1 MEVDLS
7 RAFFGNNYPF
17 VMLVELQRAGIE
29 FRFPPG
35 NRNLLR
41 FGESRCAESGRYQ
54 RLLLISGH
62 DPDLVPGSTVIA
74 EVVAITDD
82 ELAEYVDLQAHFGE
96 LLRDGSV
103 FVHLGGIRY
112 VLDEDTTKIEAVMN
126 TPGMRAG
133 GLARSMDGWQR
144 WGYVDVPPSERD
156 AFERWLELEKR
167 SSSDYQA
174 VVIENP
180 APGDGATC

>member
-1 MEVDLS
+1 MALGCVFAIAVWPRYPVESVPWDENEADRLGRPLRDAIHDALGSGVVDDVVEVDLS

-103 FVHLGGIRY
+103 FRRTSAASGTSSTR
-112 VLDEDTTKIEAVMN
+112 
-126 TPGMRAG
+126 TPP
-133 GLARSMDGWQR
+133 RSR
-144 WGYVDVPPSERD
+144 PS
-156 AFERWLELEKR
+156 
-167 SSSDYQA
+167 
-174 VVIENP
+174 
-180 APGDGATC
+180 